1 MEAVER
7 RENKAQQLSVVK
19 GDQKEAFEKI
29 VRGHDTFS
37 SVLKINKT
45 SQRKN
50 ELGFACGTAELLA
63 EHWID
68 VLEIEGYKI
77 QYREPS
83 WIWRVI

>member
-7 RENKAQQLSVVK
+7 RENKAQQLSEVK
-19 GDQKEAFEKI
+19 GDQKEAFEEI

-37 SVLKINKT
+37 SVLKINKR

-77 QYREPS
+77 QYREYGE
-83 WIWRVI
+83 

>member
-7 RENKAQQLSVVK
+7 RENKAQQLSEVK

-37 SVLKINKT
+37 SVLKNKT

-50 ELGFACGTAELLA
+50 GLGFACGTAELLA